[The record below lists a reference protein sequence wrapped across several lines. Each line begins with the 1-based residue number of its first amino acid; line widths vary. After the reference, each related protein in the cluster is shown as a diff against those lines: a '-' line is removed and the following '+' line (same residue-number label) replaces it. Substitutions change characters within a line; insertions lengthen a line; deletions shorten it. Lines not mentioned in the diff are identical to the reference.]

1 MREILITGMKMPK
14 EGFIRLIIEPNGTVK
29 EINLYNETVIPT
41 EAKAIEVPTHGRL
54 INAYSLAVKVAEAQ
68 DRIRGK
74 EYDPFM
80 LLGDVLRWIELEPT
94 IIAANTSTDRF
105 CNTEG
110 CSNSKPDMSKAQ
122 NHICPYYQGVCSLDE
137 NILCYCEH
145 HYEMCDKFIK
155 VIKEKE

>member
-1 MREILITGMKMPK
+1 MAMIVNMEMPK
-14 EGFIRLIIEPNGTVK
+14 SCTGCCLMGSPNCPYKGDSHVRREEHTDCAIIGEIPDKHVRLID
-29 EINLYNETVIPT
+29 
-41 EAKAIEVPTHGRL
+41 
-54 INAYSLAVKVAEAQ
+54 AYSLAVKVAEAQ
-68 DRIRGK
+68 DKLKGQ

-94 IIAANTSTDRF
+94 VVEANTSTDRF

-155 VIKEKE
+155 VIKERE